1 MGKFFYAVRTGR
13 VPGIYTEWYGDGQAE
28 EQVHGYKGA
37 QYKKFKTRAEAEDF
51 LQAEG
56 SIGQISANK
65 PNDKTNGNTVKES
78 GFDETEK
85 AGSASNKDNKSNFQ
99 EKQGADI
106 ENFPENYAFTDGSF
120 NAETCVYGYGG
131 FLMHGEEQIT
141 LQGSGNDSEWASSH
155 NVAGEVLGAM
165 AAVEEAQK
173 LGLSELTIYYDY
185 TGVEY
190 WATGEWKTNKVS
202 SQNYAAFMQEAAKEM
217 HITFCHVKA
226 HSGIPG
232 NEEADRLAKEAVGL
246 K

>member
-1 MGKFFYAVRTGR
+1 MGKFFYAVRVGR
-13 VPGIYTEWYGDGQAE
+13 MPGIYTEWYGGGQAE

-56 SIGQISANK
+56 SIGKISAN
-65 PNDKTNGNTVKES
+65 ES
-78 GFDETEK
+78 T
-85 AGSASNKDNKSNFQ
+85 FQ
-99 EKQGADI
+99 ERQRIDI
-106 ENFPENYAFTDGSF
+106 ENLPENYAFTDGSF
-120 NAETCVYGYGG
+120 NAETGTYGYGG

-141 LQGSGNDSEWASSH
+141 LQGSGNDPGWALSR

-202 SQNYAAFMQEAAKEM
+202 SRNYAAFMQEAAKKM

-232 NEEADRLAKEAVGL
+232 NEAADRLAKEAVGL
-246 K
+246 